1 MSFFAV
7 PDIGGVDKPKVAAI
21 KPQLPMKP
29 PTAKPTTKP
38 QADTS
43 SSNNQPKVSVKAK
56 AAMFE
61 KR

>member
-1 MSFFAV
+1 MSLFAV
-7 PDIGGVDKPKVAAI
+7 PDVGGSDKPKVAAI

-29 PTAKPTTKP
+29 PTAKPVTKP
-38 QADTS
+38 QPNTS
-43 SSNNQPKVSVKAK
+43 SSDDQPKVSVKAK